1 LLIQDQVRRGQVD
14 KWNDP
19 LGIGHGREASGISV
33 PARKPTTDVPAVPS
47 SNAGD
52 YLSSSKA
59 TKVMI
64 VSTPYL
70 LKRIMVG

>member
-1 LLIQDQVRRGQVD
+1 VCL
-14 KWNDP
+14 
-19 LGIGHGREASGISV
+19 HG
-33 PARKPTTDVPAVPS
+33 PATDVPAAPS

-52 YLSSSKA
+52 YLSASKA